1 LTDAEKRAAVLS
13 GFGSNPTVTV
23 GPTNLFGGGQ
33 RRQLGL
39 LSEEE
44 KAQIVVPSREIGRI
58 EAIIEEAGGTP
69 TEATIRA
76 VYIEE
81 LQRGVQARFA
91 PEAD

>member
-13 GFGSNPTVTV
+13 DFGTNPTVTV
-23 GPTNLFGGGQ
+23 GPTNWFGGGQ

-44 KAQIVVPSREIGRI
+44 RAQVVVPSRERGRI
-58 EAIIEEAGGTP
+58 ITEIEEAGGTA

-81 LQRGVQARFA
+81 LRRGVQARFA
-91 PEAD
+91 PEAN